1 MILENS
7 PTQSSPHILLA
18 EDDREMRSLLTTSLR
33 RAGFRVTACRD
44 GSDLLSYLTPFILHE
59 QPVEFDLIVSDIR
72 MPLITGLE
80 ILEDLP
86 QREGFPPIILITA
99 FGDEHTHERARDL
112 GAAAMLD
119 KPFKMEDLLW
129 LVREALAHRSLSN
142 AASNGGTT

>member
-1 MILENS
+1 MILEKS
-7 PTQSSPHILLA
+7 LTLSSPNILLA
-18 EDDREMRSLLTTSLR
+18 EDDHEMRSLLTVSLR

-44 GSDLLSYLTPFILHE
+44 GSDLLNHLTPFILHE
-59 QPVEFDLIVSDIR
+59 VPVEFDLIVSDIR

-112 GAAAMLD
+112 GATAMLD
-119 KPFKMEDLLW
+119 KPFEMEDLVW
-129 LVREALAHRSLSN
+129 LVRDTLAPQPPPQSN
-142 AASNGGTT
+142 QPRR

>member
-1 MILENS
+1 
-7 PTQSSPHILLA
+7 
-18 EDDREMRSLLTTSLR
+18 MRSLLTLSLR

-119 KPFKMEDLLW
+119 KPFQMEELVW
-129 LVREALAHRSLSN
+129 LVRDALAPLPPSN
-142 AASNGGTT
+142 AASSEGRT

>member
-1 MILENS
+1 
-7 PTQSSPHILLA
+7 
-18 EDDREMRSLLTTSLR
+18 MRSLLTLSLR

-59 QPVEFDLIVSDIR
+59 VPVEFDLIVSDIR

-99 FGDEHTHERARDL
+99 FGDQHTHERARHL

-119 KPFKMEDLLW
+119 KPFKMEDLLL
-129 LVREALAHRSLSN
+129 LVRESLAHRPVWDATPNELS
-142 AASNGGTT
+142 T